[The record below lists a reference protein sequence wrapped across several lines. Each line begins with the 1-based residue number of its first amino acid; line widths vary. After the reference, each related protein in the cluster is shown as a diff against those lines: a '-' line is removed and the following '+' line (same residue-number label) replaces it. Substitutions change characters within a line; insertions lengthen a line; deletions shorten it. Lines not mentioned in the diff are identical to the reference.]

1 MNVILNIPWNSPAIS
16 RGTPVLARGLRGVAL
31 AVTLLATSARAET
44 HANLQAVHAN
54 GGSAW
59 TPSYPLTVQGILL
72 TDPDEMLDSIPNFQP
87 ASAGTMGGE
96 WQIVVQAAEAG
107 DRGGTTCWIGQNYA
121 TRRSPGDDSFSYS
134 NEAWLAEVARLNHDP
149 LSGHAF
155 RKGDL
160 VSITANASLFYGGKR
175 NINEMHHNEPDYDFT
190 ISLVTSNYG
199 LPAPEV
205 LSLASLVRTNDN
217 NPATSEDI
225 FDATRATGGE
235 HWQGMRVRLNGLTLL
250 SADGWNPT
258 NTWGDRLCPVTD
270 GENRL
275 FQLRHPRYSL
285 GPAPT
290 DAFDA
295 IGVLSQESG
304 SGSQGTNGYEL
315 FVQEILPSEPAVLSI
330 AAQPPAVITWPG
342 SLANYQLYYIN
353 SVAAPGPWQPVTNV
367 PVLNNGRWTVMVE
380 PEEAAARFFRLQQ
393 GR

>member
-1 MNVILNIPWNSPAIS
+1 MNVILHVFSHDTTSSRWAPA
-16 RGTPVLARGLRGVAL
+16 LACGLRGVAL
-31 AVTLLATSARAET
+31 AVTLLAASARAET
-44 HANLQAVHAN
+44 HANLQAVNAI
-54 GGSAW
+54 GLSAW
-59 TPSYPLTVQGILL
+59 APSYPLTVQGILL
-72 TDPDEMLDSIPNFQP
+72 TGPDEMLDSTANFQP

-107 DRGGTTCWIGQNYA
+107 DRGGTTCWMGQNYA

-149 LSGHAF
+149 ATGHAF

-160 VSITANASLFYGGKR
+160 VSITANASLYYGGKR
-175 NINEMHHNEPDYDFT
+175 NINEMHRNETNYDFT

-205 LSLASLVRTNDN
+205 LSLTSLVRTNDN

-353 SVAAPGPWQPVTNV
+353 SVAAPGPWEQVTNV
-367 PVLNNGRWTVMVE
+367 PALVNDRWTVILDLA
-380 PEEAAARFFRLQQ
+380 EAQARFFRLQ
-393 GR
+393 RVR